1 MRPVEH
7 ENLLVSPS
15 LPMNLVIWRLLI
27 FVMLAGLAVFVTF
40 AALRAI
46 SESWINDDFPEA
58 LAVKLELLPFIFPV
72 HMIAGGLSLVLVPL
86 ALALRGTRFH
96 RWAGRVAATDIV
108 VAGLTA
114 IPVALEQPV
123 TRISAAGFTAQA
135 LTWMVLLGFGIW
147 HIRHRRI
154 AKHSAFMMMVAAV
167 TSGALFFRI
176 NLALWN
182 FVGEGRHFKIFYACD
197 AWVAWMFPLIIMALL
212 IKFGGLKNLWPKA
225 AASTNPA

>member
-1 MRPVEH
+1 MISAMRRV
-7 ENLLVSPS
+7 
-15 LPMNLVIWRLLI
+15 LVIVI
-27 FVMLAGLAVFVTF
+27 LAGLAIFVTF
-40 AALRAI
+40 ASLRAI

-72 HMIAGGLSLVLVPL
+72 HMIAGGLSLLLVPL
-86 ALALRGTRFH
+86 ALSLRETRFH
-96 RWAGRVAATDIV
+96 RWAGRVAATDII
-108 VAGLTA
+108 VAGITA

-135 LTWMVLLGFGIW
+135 LTWMVLLGIGIW

-154 AKHSAFMMMVAAV
+154 AKHRSFMLMVAAV

-182 FVGEGRHFKIFYACD
+182 FVGEGLHFNVFYACD
-197 AWVAWMFPLIIMALL
+197 AWVAWLFPLVIMALL
-212 IKFGGLKNLWPKA
+212 IRFRGLKYLWPKA
-225 AASTNPA
+225 AASINPA